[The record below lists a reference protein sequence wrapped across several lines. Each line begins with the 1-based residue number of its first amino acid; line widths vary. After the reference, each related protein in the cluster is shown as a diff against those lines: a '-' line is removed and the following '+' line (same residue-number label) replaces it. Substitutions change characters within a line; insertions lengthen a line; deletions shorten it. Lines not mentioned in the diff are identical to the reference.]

1 VPVNVVNF
9 KLNVNFFNI
18 GGREMKK
25 FICVLVFLA
34 MVNVAS
40 AGMVD
45 LWITSLDG
53 VPITPTKDITIK
65 PSQVVD
71 LSLVFTGPGETL
83 YSLSMD
89 AVIQS
94 DVESAEWQNVAGIV
108 RYADYSDPVFNQIA
122 LHDDDMLGFSL
133 AAGLANGAGDGV
145 TVASNILLHCT
156 NAGDLTITLAL
167 NPSLPASDSIVLP
180 SMEAPQLGI
189 GVFIHQIPEPMTL
202 TLLGLGGLFLARKK
216 R

>member
-53 VPITPTKDITIK
+53 AQIAPTKEITIK

-71 LSLVFTGPGETL
+71 MVLVFSGPGETL
-83 YSLSMD
+83 YALSMD
-89 AVIQS
+89 LVMS
-94 DVESAEWQNVAGIV
+94 GPGAEWQNIAGITK
-108 RYADYSDPVFNQIA
+108 YADFSDPVFNQII
-122 LHDDDMLGFSL
+122 LHDNMLGFSL
-133 AAGLANGAGDGV
+133 AAGLANGPGDGV
-145 TVASNILLHCT
+145 AFIQNILVHCT
-156 NAGDLTITLAL
+156 ARGDVLINLAFNPTL
-167 NPSLPASDSIVLP
+167 PGSDSIVLP
-180 SMEAPQLGI
+180 SGEMPALGN
-189 GVFIHQIPEPMTL
+189 GVIIHQIPEPMTL
-202 TLLGLGGLFLARKK
+202 TLLGLGGLFLARRK

>member
-1 VPVNVVNF
+1 
-9 KLNVNFFNI
+9 
-18 GGREMKK
+18 MKK

-45 LWITSLDG
+45 LWITSVDG
-53 VPITPTKDITIK
+53 TPINPVKDITIK

-71 LSLVFTGPGETL
+71 LTLVFTGVGETL

-89 AVIQS
+89 AVIGN

-108 RYADYSDPVFNQIA
+108 RFADYSDPVFNQIA
-122 LHDDDMLGFSL
+122 LHGDDLLGFSL
-133 AAGLANGAGDGV
+133 AAGLANGAGNGV
-145 TVASNILLHCT
+145 AVASNILLHCT
-156 NAGDLTITLAL
+156 KPGDISITLVL

-180 SMEAPQLGI
+180 SGEMPVLGS

-202 TLLGLGGLFLARKK
+202 TLLGLGGLFLARRK

>member
-1 VPVNVVNF
+1 
-9 KLNVNFFNI
+9 
-18 GGREMKK
+18 MKK

-53 VPITPTKDITIK
+53 APIAPVKEITIL

-89 AVIQS
+89 AS
-94 DVESAEWQNVAGIV
+94 MSGEGTAEWQNVAGIL
-108 RYADYSDPVFNQIA
+108 RDHEFADPIFNQIF
-122 LHDDDMLGFSL
+122 LHDNNLLGFSL
-133 AAGLANGAGDGV
+133 AAGLANGPGDGEK
-145 TVASNILLHCT
+145 VAWDILVHCT
-156 NAGDLTITLAL
+156 GRGNVLITLAL
-167 NPSLPASDSIVLP
+167 NPGLPASDSIVLP
-180 SMEAPQLGI
+180 SGEVPGLGN
-189 GVFIHQIPEPMTL
+189 GVIIHQIPEPMTL
-202 TLLGLGGLFLARKK
+202 TLLGLGGLFLARRKK
-216 R
+216 